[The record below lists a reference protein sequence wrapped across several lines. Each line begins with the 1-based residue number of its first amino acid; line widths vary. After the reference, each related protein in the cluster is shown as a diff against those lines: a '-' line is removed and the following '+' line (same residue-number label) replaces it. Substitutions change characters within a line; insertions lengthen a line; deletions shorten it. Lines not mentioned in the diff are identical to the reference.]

1 MYTKADDSK
10 SGRRILGHVLC
21 TVYMDARVEISEGP
35 IGYLPQ
41 DDIDNHEVHAVNG
54 QEQHVAIAL
63 VDRAGTR
70 EKPFWM
76 SSPHCPSITRSLLDQ
91 FSSGRGAI
99 GAKFHALLHR

>member
-21 TVYMDARVEISEGP
+21 TVYMDAKVEISEGP

-54 QEQHVAIAL
+54 QE
-63 VDRAGTR
+63 
-70 EKPFWM
+70 
-76 SSPHCPSITRSLLDQ
+76 
-91 FSSGRGAI
+91 
-99 GAKFHALLHR
+99 